1 MPDKVLERKEDRVV
15 FTDAQGNKTE
25 VKLSDL
31 PANIIQQLAVYG
43 LYTKLSKSR
52 AGKQNPDQAVYDT
65 ISALKGGKWT
75 VSGTEGRVPPNIRV
89 VFQTL
94 MNTVPSLPDRKT
106 KVSVLKTQCD
116 TIKKMPAELK
126 AELERAFGLKLSEIC
141 G

>member
-1 MPDKVLERKEDRVV
+1 MADKVLERKEDRVI

-31 PANIIQQLAVYG
+31 PDNIVQQLAVYG

-52 AGKQNPDQAVYDT
+52 AGKQDPDQAVYET
-65 ISALKGGKWT
+65 IKALKKGQWT
-75 VSGTEGRVPPNIRV
+75 VSGTEGRIPPNIRV

-94 MNTVPSLPDRKT
+94 MNTAPSLPDRKT

-116 TIKKMPAELK
+116 AIKKMPAELK
-126 AELERAFGLKLSEIC
+126 AELEKAFGINMDDIC